1 MLSLRGCLEGK
12 QPIRRLYKR
21 IAVSK
26 LKNRFISAK
35 MKILKR
41 EGKPKKQAI
50 AIALSMWE
58 KRKR

>member
-1 MLSLRGCLEGK
+1 MEEK

-26 LKNRFISAK
+26 AKNRFISTK
-35 MKILKR
+35 MRILKR

>member
-1 MLSLRGCLEGK
+1 LEEK